1 MRCFA
6 HLRLS
11 SVLNEEDCAGR
22 LQGSWGQLTR
32 AGTSRSSF
40 NRLLVDSLAAI
51 CGNMNAS
58 FRTAFWAMCLGLT
71 VPMMLFVG
79 VELTSGGRTSANRK
93 AAGVMGAGSLRSQWG
108 GESIP
113 ATAGN
118 DSDPKGQKAPRSVR
132 RVAGPQTQA
141 DRRGGNP
148 RPEFRGARLSP
159 DLEPDIE
166 PDRPMNSINPAP
178 WDERDSGFSS
188 LNGAL
193 SSSASVMLDPQ
204 LEPDLQEVDD
214 AGVVAR
220 HPTYPVSTRPR
231 SPYVPGH
238 HGPSGLPTS
247 RIESQLDE
255 IIGYLERLSAAS
267 SARSPALPVVD
278 PMQQAADLL
287 IRLQQARRI
296 QDLAGQILDQPAP
309 KEAPRP
315 VPTAK
320 PGPQVPAPTLQEPGA
335 HRLQPTPVPNA
346 NEPSPA
352 PVIVPQS
359 NRQRKEEADDLKP
372 AGGLRMTPS
381 DSTPAGTVPAT
392 KAEPPIVRPQSMTK
406 TGRGPVTTANIQRS
420 AGANIIRQTVGTG
433 PRINPAREKV
443 TRKPVPRSS
452 ERRRVIAVVDGC
464 DMSVQEKVKSPFA
477 VAAAPQALG
486 ASALPANRPLPDARE
501 ARKAGESPFS
511 GRRIPSNPE

>member
-1 MRCFA
+1 
-6 HLRLS
+6 
-11 SVLNEEDCAGR
+11 
-22 LQGSWGQLTR
+22 
-32 AGTSRSSF
+32 
-40 NRLLVDSLAAI
+40 
-51 CGNMNAS
+51 MNAS

-93 AAGVMGAGSLRSQWG
+93 AAGVMGAGSLQSHWG

-132 RVAGPQTQA
+132 RAPGPQTQA

-148 RPEFRGARLSP
+148 RQEFRGARLSP

-178 WDERDSGFSS
+178 WDERDAGFAGL
-188 LNGAL
+188 LNGAA
-193 SSSASVMLDPQ
+193 SPSASVMLDPQ
-204 LEPDLQEVDD
+204 LEPDSQDVDD
-214 AGVVAR
+214 TGVIAR
-220 HPTYPVSTRPR
+220 HPTYPVSARPR
-231 SPYVPGH
+231 SPYVPGQH
-238 HGPSGLPTS
+238 VPGGLPTS

-267 SARSPALPVVD
+267 SARSPALPVID

-296 QDLAGQILDQPAP
+296 QDLAGQILDQPPP
-309 KEAPRP
+309 KDAPRP

-320 PGPQVPAPTLQEPGA
+320 PGPQVPAPTLQDPGA
-335 HRLQPTPVPNA
+335 HHLQPTPVPNA

-359 NRQRKEEADDLKP
+359 NRQRKVEADDLKP

-381 DSTPAGTVPAT
+381 DSTPASAVPAT
-392 KAEPPIVRPQSMTK
+392 KAEPPLVRPQSMAK
-406 TGRGPVTTANIQRS
+406 SSRGTVTTANIKRS
-420 AGANIIRQTVGTG
+420 PGANTIRQTVGTG
-433 PRINPAREKV
+433 PRMNPAREKV
-443 TRKPVPRSS
+443 TRKPLPRSS

-464 DMSVQEKVKSPFA
+464 DLSAQETVRSPFA
-477 VAAAPQALG
+477 VVAAPQALG
-486 ASALPANRPLPDARE
+486 ASALPTNRPLPDAG
-501 ARKAGESPFS
+501 AAPKAGESPFS